1 MFWKDF
7 DFKIANLADMV
18 GGQLELIGD
27 IAQLVEHLNGIQEA
41 SGSSPLISTMNCD
54 HAIISQI
61 EVSKWGV
68 ISINPA
74 MDNNNLWYVTQK
86 LVL

>member
-1 MFWKDF
+1 
-7 DFKIANLADMV
+7 MV

-54 HAIISQI
+54 HAMISQI
-61 EVSKWGV
+61 EVFKWVV

-74 MDNNNLWYVTQK
+74 MNSNNFWCVTQK
-86 LVL
+86 LIL